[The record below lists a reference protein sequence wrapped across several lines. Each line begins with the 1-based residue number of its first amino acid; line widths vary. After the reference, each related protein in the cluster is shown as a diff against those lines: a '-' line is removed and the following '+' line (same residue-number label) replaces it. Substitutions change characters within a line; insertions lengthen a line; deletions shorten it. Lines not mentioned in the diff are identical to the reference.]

1 MANYTLTYSPVLS
14 GWTSFHSYFPDWMAN
29 MNNNFYTFINGEIWK
44 HNTNATHNNFYGTQ
58 YNSSVRTI
66 FNDAPDEQKMFK
78 TLHLEASDSW
88 GAQVLSNLGS
98 GNINSDNFAR
108 KEGMWFAYIRR
119 EDNES
124 NTVYLSAQGISRVL
138 AVSSGSGYVDI
149 LFRGNVANN
158 VNVDSPGRFSGDIIY
173 KINGSLT
180 AKVKCGMAFSRT
192 YIAGSD
198 FTVITVK
205 VDGSGDPIVA
215 PVPGDFILSVKNSVS
230 ESFGLRGYYMDVQL
244 DSTSTDSV
252 EVFQV
257 SSEVFKSYP

>member
-1 MANYTLTYSPVLS
+1 MANYTLTHSTLLG

-29 MNNNFYTFINGEIWK
+29 MNNNFYTFIDGEIWK
-44 HNTNATHNNFYGTQ
+44 HNTNATYNNFYGTQ
-58 YNSSVRTI
+58 YNSSIRTI

-98 GNINSDNFAR
+98 GNINNDNFVK

-124 NTVYLSAQGISRVL
+124 NTVYLSAQGISEVL
-138 AVSSGSGYVDI
+138 LVSSGVGFVDI
-149 LFRGNVANN
+149 TFAGKVGEN
-158 VNVDSPGRFSGDIIY
+158 VNLNSPGRFSGDIIY
-173 KINGSLT
+173 RINGSLA
-180 AKVKCGMAFSRT
+180 AKAKAGMASTRT
-192 YIAGSD
+192 YNPVTNR
-198 FTVITVK
+198 TVIRIIADAT
-205 VDGSGDPIVA
+205 GTLNAPIV
-215 PVPGDFILSVKNSVS
+215 GDFILSVKNSVS